1 MLHMK
6 TKTEVS
12 LKLLISPQMFSGDLT
27 WYNLTGNFMSLSLS
41 MFFLV
46 IAFGLDAVIDRFLNW
61 FNIYFQF
68 LDKLVGQLCKMWSK
82 N

>member
-1 MLHMK
+1 
-6 TKTEVS
+6 
-12 LKLLISPQMFSGDLT
+12 
-27 WYNLTGNFMSLSLS
+27 MSLSLS

-46 IAFGLDAVIDRFLNW
+46 IAFGPDADRFLNG

-68 LDKLVGQLCKMWSK
+68 LDKLMGQLCKMWSK